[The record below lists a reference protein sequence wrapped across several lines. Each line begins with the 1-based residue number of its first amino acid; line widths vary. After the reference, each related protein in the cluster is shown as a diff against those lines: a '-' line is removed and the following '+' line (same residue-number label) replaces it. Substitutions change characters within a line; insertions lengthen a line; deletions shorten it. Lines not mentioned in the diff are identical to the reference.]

1 MSPAFLLPLSC
12 GPYLPNLMGRGLLMQ
27 GKDINM
33 FEMLELRVALVG
45 VAAAV
50 IIAVRNVLL
59 DRLKSEKK
67 DVMGQ
72 FRKYVRGTKKQKAE
86 NKIYGEQ

>member
-12 GPYLPNLMGRGLLMQ
+12 GPYLPNLMEMILLMQ

-33 FEMLELRVALVG
+33 FEMLEFRMALIG
-45 VAAAV
+45 VSAAI
-50 IIAVRNVLL
+50 IIAVRDVLL

-67 DVMGQ
+67 DAAGQ
-72 FRKYVRGTKKQKAE
+72 FRKYAHSTKKQKAE
-86 NKIYGEQ
+86 TKHYGEQ